1 MRFAKKSRIIICTAL
16 FLTLSRSFVSYA
28 STTYNYYIDND
39 DISGNYSNT
48 RNGFNTYITG
58 SSLYLNDARTQASGN
73 SGYIYQWNLDDY
85 SKFSTGTITLKLYA
99 HLNHTS
105 FTDPR
110 AEYYAYTI
118 YDASVGYLNQNLA
131 PGGWNL
137 IGTTYITPYPSTSN
151 ACLYGAYVRPS
162 NQNGYTTAADGA
174 HLTIT
179 L

>member
-1 MRFAKKSRIIICTAL
+1 MKVHKAIAIPSCVIVFLLNSASFTASA
-16 FLTLSRSFVSYA
+16 T
-28 STTYNYYIDND
+28 TTYNYYIDND
-39 DISGNYSNT
+39 DISGNYSNSK
-48 RNGFNTYITG
+48 NGFNTYITG
-58 SSLYLNDARTQASGN
+58 SSLYLNDARTQASGSSSN
-73 SGYIYQWNLDDY
+73 VYQWNLGNY

-110 AEYYAYTI
+110 ADYYAHSI
-118 YDASVGYLNQNLA
+118 SEAQVGYLNQNLA

-151 ACLYGAYVRPS
+151 ACLKGACVRPS
-162 NQNGYTTAADGA
+162 NLNGYTTAADGA
-174 HLTIT
+174 RLNIT